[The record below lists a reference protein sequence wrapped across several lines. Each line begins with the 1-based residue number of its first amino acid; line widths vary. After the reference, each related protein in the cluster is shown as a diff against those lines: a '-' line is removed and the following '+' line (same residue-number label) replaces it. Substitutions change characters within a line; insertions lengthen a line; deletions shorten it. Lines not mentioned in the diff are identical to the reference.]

1 MRSIVGGSIVGVKLI
16 LSNMDIK
23 EKFGHKVKELREN
36 KGFSIEQLANI
47 SNVDRN
53 YISDIEKGK
62 RNVSIE
68 IMEKIVLALDADFI
82 EFSNDNN
89 FKKRKDYL
97 MNLKLIVKS
106 NNNQLVDMLFDSIL
120 CSSDIIIFFKS

>member
-1 MRSIVGGSIVGVKLI
+1 MRSIVGGPIVGVKLI
-16 LSNMDIK
+16 LSNMEIK
-23 EKFGHKVKELREN
+23 EKFGLKVKVLREE

-68 IMEKIVLALDADFI
+68 IIEKIILALDTNFEAF
-82 EFSNDNN
+82 FSDNS
-89 FKKRKDYL
+89 FKK
-97 MNLKLIVKS
+97 
-106 NNNQLVDMLFDSIL
+106 
-120 CSSDIIIFFKS
+120 

>member
-1 MRSIVGGSIVGVKLI
+1 MRSIVCGSIVGVKLI
-16 LSNMDIK
+16 LSNMEIK
-23 EKFGHKVKELREN
+23 EKFGQKVKELREQ

-68 IMEKIVLALDADFI
+68 IMDKIILALDTDFI
-82 EFSNDNN
+82 EFFNDNN
-89 FKKRKDYL
+89 FKK
-97 MNLKLIVKS
+97 
-106 NNNQLVDMLFDSIL
+106 
-120 CSSDIIIFFKS
+120 

>member
-68 IMEKIVLALDADFI
+68 IMEKIILALDTDFM
-82 EFSNDNN
+82 EFFND
-89 FKKRKDYL
+89 KKIK
-97 MNLKLIVKS
+97 I
-106 NNNQLVDMLFDSIL
+106 
-120 CSSDIIIFFKS
+120 

>member
-16 LSNMDIK
+16 LSNMEIK
-23 EKFGHKVKELREN
+23 EKFGLKVKVLREE

-62 RNVSIE
+62 RNVSIQ
-68 IMEKIVLALDADFI
+68 IMEKIILALDTDFVNF
-82 EFSNDNN
+82 FSDNS
-89 FKKRKDYL
+89 FKK
-97 MNLKLIVKS
+97 
-106 NNNQLVDMLFDSIL
+106 
-120 CSSDIIIFFKS
+120 